1 MTQLVIQKT
10 GFGCTLQDLGR
21 FDYGGIG
28 LTTGGV
34 ADKVAYYWANRILGN
49 QTNASLIEVTIG
61 GMVMVAKG
69 NLTLCITGAD
79 VAVTVNDK
87 PVRMW
92 SSFHVRPDDVIRL
105 GHSQTGMRIY
115 VGIAGGVLCDQQFGS
130 VSTVVREGVGGL
142 NGRQLQ
148 QGELLTVAEQH
159 IELQGLPFK
168 QVPRYSQSVILRYV
182 PSYQYQQFSRQ
193 QINTFEQQ
201 VYQVTEQSDRM
212 GYRLLGNVMNDIP
225 NNLVS
230 EGICLGAIQIPPDG
244 QPIVLL
250 NDRQTLGGY
259 PKIGAVLSLDIYKL
273 AQCRAK
279 AKVKFEPIS
288 HQEALLRV
296 REFWLQLQN
305 TMLMKVVS

>member
-1 MTQLVIQKT
+1 M
-10 GFGCTLQDLGR
+10 
-21 FDYGGIG
+21 
-28 LTTGGV
+28 
-34 ADKVAYYWANRILGN
+34 
-49 QTNASLIEVTIG
+49 
-61 GMVMVAKG
+61 
-69 NLTLCITGAD
+69 
-79 VAVTVNDK
+79 
-87 PVRMW
+87 
-92 SSFHVRPDDVIRL
+92 
-105 GHSQTGMRIY
+105 
-115 VGIAGGVLCDQQFGS
+115 
-130 VSTVVREGVGGL
+130 
-142 NGRQLQ
+142 
-148 QGELLTVAEQH
+148 
-159 IELQGLPFK
+159 
-168 QVPRYSQSVILRYV
+168 

-212 GYRLLGNVMNDIP
+212 GYRLLGNAMNDIP

-296 REFWLQLQN
+296 REFWLQQQN